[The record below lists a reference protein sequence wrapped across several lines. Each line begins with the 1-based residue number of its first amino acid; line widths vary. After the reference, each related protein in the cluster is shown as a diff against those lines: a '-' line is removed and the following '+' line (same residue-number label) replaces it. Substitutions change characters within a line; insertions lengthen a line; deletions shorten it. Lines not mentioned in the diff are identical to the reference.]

1 MGKVKKEKQPESRTK
16 KIVNIVVMAIE
27 VLIII
32 ACITLSIMVIIGAKS
47 TTEELGSGLNM
58 TVVLTESM
66 NGSVEKS
73 DYSEA
78 SHPIGSF
85 AAGDLLFIK
94 SMSTN
99 EDYST
104 LKVGDVVTY
113 VGNVAGTSQLIT
125 HRIVKIEENE
135 ATGGY
140 VFYTLGD
147 AERATVSYYTP
158 EQQEEDNIQ
167 RSKKYYSE
175 NIQGVVVAKVSKVGN
190 VIAWF
195 QDSTHFLWS
204 VVVPLALLLVY
215 NVYELIRMIMAARIK
230 KIEQKSKEELES
242 IKLSMAQSAAQT
254 VDGSI
259 EEEIKRKAIEEYLA
273 KMAAQSA
280 AAANVED
287 KPADAVV
294 TKSEEIDEKKEE

>member
-1 MGKVKKEKQPESRTK
+1 MGKVKKENQPESRTK

-32 ACITLSIMVIIGAKS
+32 ACITLSIMVIIGSKS

-58 TVVLTESM
+58 TVVLSDSM
-66 NGSVEKS
+66 DGIVEKD
-73 DYSEA
+73 DYSDA
-78 SHPIGSF
+78 SHPVGSF
-85 AAGDLLFIK
+85 AKGDLLFIK
-94 SMSTN
+94 SISTN
-99 EDYST
+99 DECAT

-113 VGNVAGTSQLIT
+113 LSNVKGTSQLVT

-147 AERATVSYYTP
+147 KERVYVSYYTP

-167 RSKKYYSE
+167 KSKKYYSE
-175 NIQGVVVAKVSKVGN
+175 NIQGVVVAKVAKVGT
-190 VIAWF
+190 VIGWF
-195 QDSTHFLWS
+195 QDSNHFLWS

-254 VDGSI
+254 VDSSI

-280 AAANVED
+280 ATANVED
-287 KPADAVV
+287 KPADAIV

>member
-32 ACITLSIMVIIGAKS
+32 ACITLSIMVIIGSKS

-66 NGSVEKS
+66 NGNVEKG
-73 DYSEA
+73 DYPDA

-85 AAGDLLFIK
+85 AAGDLLFIQ
-94 SMSTN
+94 SLSTR
-99 EDYST
+99 EDYAT

-113 VGNVAGTSQLIT
+113 VGNVNGTSQLIT
-125 HRIVKIEENE
+125 HRIIKIDEDE
-135 ATGGY
+135 AFGY

-147 AERATVSYYTP
+147 AERTVLEYYTP
-158 EQQEEDNIQ
+158 EQQAEDDLQ
-167 RSKKYYSE
+167 KSKKYISE

-195 QDSTHFLWS
+195 QDSNHFLWS

-230 KIEQKSKEELES
+230 RIEQKSKEELES
-242 IKLSMAQSAAQT
+242 IKLSMAQNAAQS
-254 VDGSI
+254 VDSSI

-280 AAANVED
+280 AATVVED
-287 KPADAVV
+287 KPVDAVV